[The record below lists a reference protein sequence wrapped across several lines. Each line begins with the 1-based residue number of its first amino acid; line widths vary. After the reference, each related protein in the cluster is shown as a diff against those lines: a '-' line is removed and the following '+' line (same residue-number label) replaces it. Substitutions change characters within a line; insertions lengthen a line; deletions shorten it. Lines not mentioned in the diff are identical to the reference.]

1 MTTVQPA
8 PPGRKILALDYGR
21 RRIGVAVSDALH
33 LLAHGRDTL
42 RFTAKAELF
51 TQLRRLIQE
60 EEVGLIVVGLP
71 RHLNGDDSD
80 MTTTVQAFMRELE
93 QQVSVPVVAW
103 DERWSSKQAE
113 RTLAESGTRRPPKE
127 KIDQLAAILILQN
140 YLDRLHS
147 LQ

>member
-1 MTTVQPA
+1 MATVQAA
-8 PPGRKILALDYGR
+8 PPGRRILALDYGR

-42 RFTAKAELF
+42 PFTAKGELF
-51 TQLRRLIQE
+51 ARLRRLIQE

-80 MTTTVQAFMRELE
+80 MTKTVQAFIRELE
-93 QQVSVPVVAW
+93 QQVTVPVVAW

-113 RTLAESGTRRPPKE
+113 RTLAETGARRQPKE